1 MFYYPLSQRGSPAQP
16 AGGFRGRSHCERGY
30 RFTVRALIPFM
41 PHQYSPSGLKH
52 FARELRHAMTDA
64 ERHLW
69 VWLRRKQIEG
79 VQFYRQRPI
88 GNYVV
93 DFYAPAARLVIEI
106 DGSQHLEAKYQ
117 SYDENRTAALASRG
131 LRVLRFDN
139 RQVLVET
146 RAVLEEILRVV
157 RKRKSP
163 LTPL

>member
-1 MFYYPLSQRGSPAQP
+1 
-16 AGGFRGRSHCERGY
+16 
-30 RFTVRALIPFM
+30 M

-88 GNYVV
+88 GGYVV
-93 DFYAPAARLVIEI
+93 DFYAPAAQLVVEI
-106 DGSQHLEAKYQ
+106 DGSQHMEPKGQ
-117 SYDENRTAALASRG
+117 IYDDSRTAFLASRG
-131 LRVLRFDN
+131 IRVLRFDN
-139 RQVLVET
+139 RQVLMET

-157 RKRKSP
+157 RERKSP